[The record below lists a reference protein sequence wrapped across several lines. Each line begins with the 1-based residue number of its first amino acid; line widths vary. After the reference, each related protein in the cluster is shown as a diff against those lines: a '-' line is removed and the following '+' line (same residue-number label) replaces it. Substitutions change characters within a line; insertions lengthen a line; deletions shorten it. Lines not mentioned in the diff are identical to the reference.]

1 MKPNEEIIG
10 TLLVSLL
17 VFGTQNRA
25 KWLSAEELTHRAIES
40 AILATDATL
49 IHYRK
54 VLRSMSVYSRI
65 ARRPRIGSE
74 CRSTCWRRKKQRNMR
89 IKQSNASKQR

>member
-25 KWLSAEELTHRAIES
+25 PDVIAG
-40 AILATDATL
+40 ILA
-49 IHYRK
+49 
-54 VLRSMSVYSRI
+54 RSR
-65 ARRPRIGSE
+65 A
-74 CRSTCWRRKKQRNMR
+74 
-89 IKQSNASKQR
+89 

>member
-17 VFGTQNRA
+17 VFGAQNRA
-25 KWLSAEELTHRAIES
+25 KWLSAEELTHCAIES

-49 IHYRK
+49 IHYRT
-54 VLRSMSVYSRI
+54 VLQSMSAYSKI
-65 ARRPRIGSE
+65 AKRPRTG
-74 CRSTCWRRKKQRNMR
+74 
-89 IKQSNASKQR
+89 

>member
-54 VLRSMSVYSRI
+54 VLQSMSAYSRT
-65 ARRPRIGSE
+65 AKKPRNGWA
-74 CRSTCWRRKKQRNMR
+74 CRS
-89 IKQSNASKQR
+89 

>member
-54 VLRSMSVYSRI
+54 VLQSTSAYSKS
-65 ARRPRIGSE
+65 ARKPRNGSA
-74 CRSTCWRRKKQRNMR
+74 C
-89 IKQSNASKQR
+89 QSQY

>member
-49 IHYRK
+49 IHYGK
-54 VLRSMSVYSRI
+54 VHALLTKVHQSMSAYSRI
-65 ARRPRIGSE
+65 AKKPRNG
-74 CRSTCWRRKKQRNMR
+74 
-89 IKQSNASKQR
+89 

>member
-1 MKPNEEIIG
+1 MMPNEEIIG

-40 AILATDATL
+40 SILATDPTL

-54 VLRSMSVYSRI
+54 VLQSMSAYY
-65 ARRPRIGSE
+65 GS
-74 CRSTCWRRKKQRNMR
+74 QRGGAM
-89 IKQSNASKQR
+89 AQRADYTTGC

>member
-40 AILATDATL
+40 AILATDAAL
-49 IHYRK
+49 IHYGK
-54 VLRSMSVYSRI
+54 VHALLTQGSPINVRI
-65 ARRPRIGSE
+65 FRDRQEAAQWLNVPVARLMPE
-74 CRSTCWRRKKQRNMR
+74 AAETT
-89 IKQSNASKQR
+89 

>member
-17 VFGTQNRA
+17 VFGAQNRA
-25 KWLSAEELTHRAIES
+25 KWLSAEELTHCAIES

-54 VLRSMSVYSRI
+54 VLQSMSAYSRI
-65 ARRPRIGSE
+65 AKKPRNG
-74 CRSTCWRRKKQRNMR
+74 
-89 IKQSNASKQR
+89 